1 MIENIQ
7 RPLATPYTFTTVDA
21 LKEEL
26 LRRPLE
32 QFILVKLDGRVVEIP
47 QDSLDRL
54 TEVAIDC
61 DASLTY
67 CHFYD
72 LLDDG
77 TKEAHP
83 VCDYQPGSVRD
94 DFEFGPLVLLNIA
107 DILSASDDFTEEDS
121 AAPDGGWYALRLRM
135 SIGNVIAMVPEYLY
149 TATRTDYR
157 KSGEKQH
164 DYVDPRNR
172 DYQIAMEEVLT
183 DHLYEINAL
192 VEEKPKELAYET
204 MEDTGA
210 YDKAGFTVK
219 ASVVIPVR
227 NRVRTIGDAV
237 KSALSQLTTFP
248 YNVIVVDN
256 GSTDGTRQLL
266 EGIEDPRLIVIPL
279 NGDEGLGIGG
289 CWNMALK
296 SKHCG
301 VFAVQLDSDD
311 LYSDVTTLQTI
322 IDKFYDTGAA
332 MVVGS
337 YTMTDFNLDTIPP
350 GVIDH
355 KEWTDENGTNNAL
368 RVNGFGAPRAFYTP
382 VARDLLFPN
391 VSYGEDYA
399 MCLRISRDYK
409 VGRIFEPIY
418 LCRRWEGNS
427 DAALS
432 IEAVNR
438 NNSYKDFL
446 RSVEII
452 ARMRA
457 NRDHA
462 MEGTENENGEPGNDL
477 PF

>member
-1 MIENIQ
+1 
-7 RPLATPYTFTTVDA
+7 
-21 LKEEL
+21 
-26 LRRPLE
+26 
-32 QFILVKLDGRVVEIP
+32 
-47 QDSLDRL
+47 
-54 TEVAIDC
+54 
-61 DASLTY
+61 
-67 CHFYD
+67 
-72 LLDDG
+72 
-77 TKEAHP
+77 
-83 VCDYQPGSVRD
+83 
-94 DFEFGPLVLLNIA
+94 
-107 DILSASDDFTEEDS
+107 
-121 AAPDGGWYALRLRM
+121 
-135 SIGNVIAMVPEYLY
+135 
-149 TATRTDYR
+149 
-157 KSGEKQH
+157 
-164 DYVDPRNR
+164 
-172 DYQIAMEEVLT
+172 
-183 DHLYEINAL
+183 
-192 VEEKPKELAYET
+192 
-204 MEDTGA
+204 
-210 YDKAGFTVK
+210 
-219 ASVVIPVR
+219 
-227 NRVRTIGDAV
+227 
-237 KSALSQLTTFP
+237 
-248 YNVIVVDN
+248 
-256 GSTDGTRQLL
+256 
-266 EGIEDPRLIVIPL
+266 
-279 NGDEGLGIGG
+279 
-289 CWNMALK
+289 
-296 SKHCG
+296 
-301 VFAVQLDSDD
+301 
-311 LYSDVTTLQTI
+311 
-322 IDKFYDTGAA
+322 

-399 MCLRISRDYK
+399 MCLRVSRDYK